1 MRVLAGYARWMS
13 IATMEHLRGD
23 NLTTCDPSPP
33 TCDAKCVATCTGA
46 LKYYGGSECI
56 KVRHLHACSAAGSAI
71 DREMYPPKGQLGAK
85 QNPVLEMTVCAG
97 DVSIVYM
104 PVVAEADFE
113 GRLLSFVTRTQ
124 NATLPDVLVGSY
136 FRALSGQENIAAP
149 WTNESEPLSPVLR
162 GLAAIDLPL
171 IWASL
176 TSRNMARVPTAYH
189 GQVGISSI

>member
-1 MRVLAGYARWMS
+1 MNMVTMDLIGPIGGRDSGFVEHPKPLHILVITDPFSHMLWLEPITGKSAEEVYSKFVTGFLLEEGAPQFILTDRGREFDNVLLRELMRL
-13 IATMEHLRGD
+13 L
-23 NLTTCDPSPP
+23 
-33 TCDAKCVATCTGA
+33 
-46 LKYYGGSECI
+46 
-56 KVRHLHACSAAGSAI
+56 KVRLYLTPSYHP
-71 DREMYPPKGQLGAK
+71 R
-85 QNPVLEMTVCAG
+85 
-97 DVSIVYM
+97 
-104 PVVAEADFE
+104 
-113 GRLLSFVTRTQ
+113 RTQ

-149 WTNESEPLSPVLR
+149 RTNESEPLSPVLR

>member
-1 MRVLAGYARWMS
+1 MRL
-13 IATMEHLRGD
+13 
-23 NLTTCDPSPP
+23 
-33 TCDAKCVATCTGA
+33 
-46 LKYYGGSECI
+46 
-56 KVRHLHACSAAGSAI
+56 
-71 DREMYPPKGQLGAK
+71 
-85 QNPVLEMTVCAG
+85 CAG